1 MLKCPINIS
10 RNPNKLTWE
19 AVCSNKFKM
28 SRMSSKDV
36 QDSNLHSF
44 HFKDELV
51 DELLRPWN
59 IHFKMFYLQY

>member
-10 RNPNKLTWE
+10 RNPNKLTSKWE
-19 AVCSNKFKM
+19 AVCIIKFKM
-28 SRMSSKDV
+28 SLMSSKDV

-44 HFKDELV
+44 HLKDELV

-59 IHFKMFYLQY
+59 IHFKIFY